1 MAKFHTLTI
10 SDVRQE
16 TADCVSVAFNVPQEL
31 KNEYQFTQGQY
42 LTLKTSINNQEV
54 RRSYS
59 ICTSPLEGEL
69 RVAIKKV
76 EQGVFSTYANET
88 LKAGDSLEVMT
99 PMGKFFTRVD
109 PKQSKNYVLFAAGS
123 GITPIISIVKT
134 VLETEPNS
142 QVTLFYGNKNSDSII
157 FREELEGL
165 KNTYLTRF
173 SLYHV
178 LSRENLGVE
187 LFKGR
192 IESEKCNKLLHS
204 FVLPGTIDEAFM
216 CGPVDM
222 INAVRAELEQVGV
235 AKENIHF
242 ELFTSAG
249 SKSNLGST
257 QKQNNPTTNVAAEV
271 TIVLDGDRFTF
282 DMQDANDNILDA
294 ALKAGADLP
303 YACKGGV
310 CCTCR
315 ARVLEGE
322 VDMEVNYAL
331 EPHEVEQGFVLT
343 CQSHPKTKSVT
354 VDFDQL

>member
-10 SDVRQE
+10 SDIRQE
-16 TADCVSVAFNVPQEL
+16 TADCVSVAFAVPKEL
-31 KNEYQFTQGQY
+31 KEEYQFTQGQY
-42 LTLKTSINNQEV
+42 LTLKTTINSQEV

-59 ICTSPLEGEL
+59 ICSSPLDGEL

-76 EQGVFSTYANET
+76 EDGVFSTYANES
-88 LKAGDSLEVMT
+88 LQKGDVLEVMT
-99 PMGKFFTRVD
+99 PMGKFFTRVN
-109 PKQSKNYVLFAAGS
+109 PTQSKNYVLFAAGS

-134 VLETEPNS
+134 VLQSEPHS
-142 QVTLFYGNKNSDSII
+142 QITLFYGNKNSDSII
-157 FREELEGL
+157 FKEELEGL

-192 IESEKCNKLLHS
+192 IDSEKCHKLLQS
-204 FVLPGTIDEAFM
+204 FVLPGVIDEAFM

-222 INAVRAELEQVGV
+222 INAIRTELEQLEIP
-235 AKENIHF
+235 KEHIHF
-242 ELFTSAG
+242 ELFTTAG
-249 SKSNLGST
+249 SKTTNGST
-257 QKQNNPTTNVAAEV
+257 RKQNNPTTNVAAEV

-343 CQSHPKTKSVT
+343 CQSHPKTKTVT